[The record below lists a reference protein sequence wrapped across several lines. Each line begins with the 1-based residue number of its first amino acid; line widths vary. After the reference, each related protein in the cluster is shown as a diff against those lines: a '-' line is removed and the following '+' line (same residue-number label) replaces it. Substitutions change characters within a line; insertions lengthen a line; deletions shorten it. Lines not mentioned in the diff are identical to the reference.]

1 MISLLRLLKTKK
13 TLLGVT
19 YLKKLSSYGTN
30 EFIYQLKTIIM
41 AAGILVPTG
50 FFLMV
55 FGIVYLFLSTRN
67 KERLA
72 LIEKGMDANIFVRD
86 KGSGFIPGWKIFLIN
101 FAILLIS
108 VGVAI
113 FLASIIEEMGVYAEV
128 AYTGTIFTLAGIGLL
143 VGFNM
148 TKKLEKEN

>member
-1 MISLLRLLKTKK
+1 
-13 TLLGVT
+13 
-19 YLKKLSSYGTN
+19 
-30 EFIYQLKTIIM
+30 M

-72 LIEKGMDANIFVRD
+72 LIEKGVDANIFVRD
-86 KGSGFIPGWKIFLIN
+86 KGIGFIPGWKIFLIN

>member
-1 MISLLRLLKTKK
+1 
-13 TLLGVT
+13 
-19 YLKKLSSYGTN
+19 
-30 EFIYQLKTIIM
+30 M
-41 AAGILVPTG
+41 ASAILVPTG
-50 FFLMV
+50 FFLTV

-72 LIEKGMDANIFVRD
+72 LIEKGVDANVFVRTKND
-86 KGSGFIPGWKIFLIN
+86 GYIPGWKIFLIN

-113 FLASIIEEMGVYAEV
+113 FLAATLVEVLGVYEEV
-128 AYTGTIFTLAGIGLL
+128 AYTGTIFAMAGIGLL